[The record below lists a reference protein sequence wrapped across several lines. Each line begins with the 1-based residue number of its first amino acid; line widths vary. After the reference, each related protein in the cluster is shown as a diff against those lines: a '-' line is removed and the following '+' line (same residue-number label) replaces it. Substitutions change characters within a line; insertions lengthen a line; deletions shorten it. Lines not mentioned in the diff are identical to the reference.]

1 MAPQDW
7 KAPAV
12 ADADKPEEKKK
23 IRAYLQSLGY
33 LDISKSPD
41 GGFSKAEDYAAI
53 RKFQH
58 FYGLKDVTGSYN
70 EKTRQAMTEKR
81 CGIPENNVL
90 ASFNTGPP
98 KWNKRAIF
106 WKLKNESQHLGYE
119 DAKNQIEEAFAEW
132 QKYFRYPQIKESED
146 EEEDISI
153 EFTQTHHGDGYP
165 FDGPGNV
172 LAHAFFPLPS
182 SGVLAGDMH
191 FDEAEKWT
199 TTFLR
204 QVALHELGHSL
215 GLSHSSDP
223 NSVMWPWFNGK
234 SKLERDDIARIQALY
249 PDHTLGSTRNIRHNA
264 WSNSVTHIARI

>member
-1 MAPQDW
+1 MASQDW

-23 IRAYLQSLGY
+23 IRAYLQTLGY

-41 GGFSKAEDYAAI
+41 GKFSEVEVYAAY
-53 RKFQH
+53 RRFQH
-58 FYGLKDVTGSYN
+58 FYGLKEHETGSYN
-70 EKTRQAMTEKR
+70 EETRQAMTRKR
-81 CGIPENNVL
+81 CGIPENSVV
-90 ASFNTGPP
+90 ASFSSGPP
-98 KWNKRAIF
+98 RWNKRDIY
-106 WKLKNESQHLGYE
+106 WKLKNESQHLAYK
-119 DAKNQIEEAFAEW
+119 DAETQIKEVVAEW
-132 QKYFRYPQIKESED
+132 QEHFKYPRINMAENE

-153 EFTQTHHGDGYP
+153 EFTKTDHGDGYP

-172 LAHAFFPLPS
+172 LAHAFFPIPS

-199 TTFLR
+199 SEFLR

-215 GLSHSSDP
+215 GLDHSSDP

-234 SKLERDDIARIQALY
+234 SKLEPDDIARIQALY
-249 PDHTLGSTRNIRHNA
+249 PEHTL
-264 WSNSVTHIARI
+264 